1 MKKIIKQIRQNKL
14 LFILTIITIVSIL
27 MGILFPAL
35 LGKSDTTLIKDTIT
49 NYITNIKG
57 NKLNIP
63 ITLVSTTTNNVLVT
77 VFLWLLGISL
87 IGIPIIVLIIFFHGF
102 LTGFSLSS
110 ILITYKLKGLLRFM
124 EVGENLY
131 YASLHPEH
139 HILEPLGH
147 HFMNRLPN
155 QDFIIHDKNR
165 ELCFLYHNRNYEIVD
180 SHNFKIPE
188 ITVKE
193 KNYQDLWKMF
203 FKTIAISERKNS
215 RCQMQ
220 FMPKKYWKDL
230 VEMN

>member
-1 MKKIIKQIRQNKL
+1 
-14 LFILTIITIVSIL
+14 

-110 ILITYKLKGLLRFM
+110 ILVTYKLKGLLLAIIYTIPNILQLITSF
-124 EVGENLY
+124 LLSY
-131 YASLHPEH
+131 YAISISLAIYKN
-139 HILEPLGH
+139 ILKKENISWKIIIKRYIKLGL
-147 HFMNRLPN
+147 F
-155 QDFIIHDKNR
+155 
-165 ELCFLYHNRNYEIVD
+165 FLVSSIV
-180 SHNFKIPE
+180 
-188 ITVKE
+188 
-193 KNYQDLWKMF
+193 
-203 FKTIAISERKNS
+203 IAIIEVIII
-215 RCQMQ
+215 
-220 FMPKKYWKDL
+220 PKIITFL
-230 VEMN
+230 

>member
-110 ILITYKLKGLLRFM
+110 ILITYKLKGLLLAIIYTIPNILQLITSF
-124 EVGENLY
+124 LLSY
-131 YASLHPEH
+131 YAISISLTIYKNLFKKEN
-139 HILEPLGH
+139 ISWKIIIKRYIKLGL
-147 HFMNRLPN
+147 F
-155 QDFIIHDKNR
+155 
-165 ELCFLYHNRNYEIVD
+165 FLVSSIV
-180 SHNFKIPE
+180 
-188 ITVKE
+188 
-193 KNYQDLWKMF
+193 
-203 FKTIAISERKNS
+203 IAIIEVIII
-215 RCQMQ
+215 
-220 FMPKKYWKDL
+220 PKIITFL
-230 VEMN
+230 